1 MPFTRLI
8 ATAVMTISLVGAGV
22 ARGDAPW
29 SEPVTIAPG
38 DYAFWQP
45 ALAFTN
51 DGHALAI
58 LNGSGAIGPGDIW
71 PGPTRV
77 LAADPGAST
86 FAEIGRTVLVA
97 GPAVYGRRGAAYL
110 RTPPPTSARAKFRRL
125 GASLGRVPSSLGRFQ
140 ELARVDVS
148 RSGAISARIAADPRG
163 NVAAVWLEPRPRQR
177 ASADPPRLLVRAA
190 VRRPGH
196 AFGRAATLGEAIEY
210 SEGGNLL
217 DTAYGA
223 NGDLV
228 VTFQRTRSKAVSQR
242 TLELAVRVK
251 RHGRAFGA
259 IQSLG
264 PSLGSSSIAT
274 AVTPTGAAVVAWGT
288 QDGGEGVEEPW
299 IVRAALLR
307 SRARR
312 FSTTQLLDRGLTA
325 RPVGPVSAAIGRD
338 GTATVAWSGMAAANR
353 ELTYPV
359 RVATALPAGRFSA
372 PTRLASNG
380 AARGVVTAR
389 DGATTVL
396 WGLLTDPEGEVVDRI
411 LASRR
416 PAGAGQFAAPE
427 QVSQDETAVN
437 NAAIALNPQSD
448 RPTALWIGAPGSPP
462 GQPLDGASL
471 EPRYSTRGA

>member
-1 MPFTRLI
+1 
-8 ATAVMTISLVGAGV
+8 
-22 ARGDAPW
+22 
-29 SEPVTIAPG
+29 
-38 DYAFWQP
+38 
-45 ALAFTN
+45 
-51 DGHALAI
+51 
-58 LNGSGAIGPGDIW
+58 
-71 PGPTRV
+71 
-77 LAADPGAST
+77 
-86 FAEIGRTVLVA
+86 
-97 GPAVYGRRGAAYL
+97 
-110 RTPPPTSARAKFRRL
+110 
-125 GASLGRVPSSLGRFQ
+125 
-140 ELARVDVS
+140 
-148 RSGAISARIAADPRG
+148 
-163 NVAAVWLEPRPRQR
+163 VWLEPRPRQR

-190 VRRPGH
+190 VRRPGR
-196 AFGRAATLGEAIEY
+196 AFGRAVTLGEAIEY

-217 DTAYGA
+217 DAAYGA

-288 QDGGEGVEEPW
+288 QDGGEGVEKPW

-307 SRARR
+307 SGARR

-325 RPVGPVSAAIGRD
+325 RPVGTVSAAIGRD

-359 RVATALPAGRFSA
+359 RVATALPAGRFNVPTQLA
-372 PTRLASNG
+372 PNG

-389 DGATTVL
+389 DDATTVL

-427 QVSQDETAVN
+427 AVSQDETAVN

-448 RPTALWIGAPGSPP
+448 RPAALWIGAPGSPP

-471 EPRYSTRGA
+471 EPRYSTRGAEGPSGPVAIARHANSPDSRSVRPMRETARTWTGVPNLVRG

>member
-8 ATAVMTISLVGAGV
+8 ATAVVTISVVGPGV
-22 ARGDAPW
+22 ARADAPW
-29 SEPVTIAPG
+29 SAPVTIASG

-51 DGHALAI
+51 DGHALAV
-58 LNGSGAIGPGDIW
+58 LNGSGAIGPRDIW
-71 PGPTRV
+71 PGPTRI
-77 LAADPGAST
+77 LAAEPGAT
-86 FAEIGRTVLVA
+86 AFAEVGSTRLVA
-97 GPAVYGRRGAAYL
+97 GPAAYGRRGAAYL
-110 RTPPPTSARAKFRRL
+110 RTPPPTSARAKFARL
-125 GASLGRVPSSLGRFQ
+125 GASLGTVPDSLGRFQ
-140 ELARVDVS
+140 QLARVDIS
-148 RSGAISARIAADPRG
+148 QSGAISARIAADPRG
-163 NVAAVWLEPRPRQR
+163 NVAAVWLEPRPRRR
-177 ASADPPRLLVRAA
+177 ASADPPRLLVRVAL
-190 VRRPGH
+190 RRPGH
-196 AFGRAATLGEAIEY
+196 AFGRATTIGDAIEY

-217 DTAYGA
+217 DVAYGA

-264 PSLGSSSIAT
+264 PSLGSSSIGT

-299 IVRAALLR
+299 TVRAAVLR
-307 SRARR
+307 STARR
-312 FSTTQLLDRGLTA
+312 FSKTQLLDRGLTA

-338 GTATVAWSGMAAANR
+338 GTATVAWSGMSVAKR

-359 RVATALPAGRFSA
+359 LVATALPGRRFSA
-372 PTRLASNG
+372 SMQLAPNG

-396 WGLLTDPEGEVVDRI
+396 LGVLTDPEGEVVDGI

-416 PAGAGQFAAPE
+416 PAGATLFTAPE
-427 QVSQDETAVN
+427 AVSQDETAVN
-437 NAAIALNPQSD
+437 HAAIALNPQSGQ
-448 RPTALWIGAPGSPP
+448 PAALWIGAPGSPP
-462 GQPLDGASL
+462 GQPLDGVAL
-471 EPRYSTRGA
+471 EPRYSTRGG